1 MIKSQETTKW
11 PRWSHRGD
19 SGRPAGGGGGAL
31 PKRKE
36 AVPAQGSPAESGMS
50 YYTPKAS
57 ASQGS
62 AAQPAGDED
71 GPYRVAVYDGKIGVF
86 RQGEAEP
93 FLTADVE
100 VYLLPQEDIA
110 LLRAGL
116 EADTLA
122 EVKAI
127 LEDYQ

>member
-1 MIKSQETTKW
+1 M
-11 PRWSHRGD
+11 
-19 SGRPAGGGGGAL
+19 
-31 PKRKE
+31 
-36 AVPAQGSPAESGMS
+36 
-50 YYTPKAS
+50 
-57 ASQGS
+57 
-62 AAQPAGDED
+62 
-71 GPYRVAVYDGKIGVF
+71 F
-86 RQGEAEP
+86 RQGETEP